1 MKWVE
6 LTPDQ
11 VAERIVSCGHGR
23 RLCRGHPSRCST
35 AALSI
40 RSCACTF
47 LTPATESA
55 LYHFLAM
62 PGTAATRSRT
72 GGLARGDWLLMP

>member
-1 MKWVE
+1 MEWVE

-11 VAERIVSCGHGR
+11 VAKGIVHVVMAAVFVGVT
-23 RLCRGHPSRCST
+23 LSRCST
-35 AALSI
+35 AALGI

-55 LYHFLAM
+55 LCHFRVA
-62 PGTAATRSRT
+62 PGLLQRDHALVGWRVVT
-72 GGLARGDWLLMP
+72 GC